1 MNKERLVQTFLELVQ
16 IDSETRNERGVADY
30 VTKKLQRMGY
40 DVSED
45 KAGEAIGG
53 NAGNVVAFRPG
64 TAPGKRI
71 LFCAHMDTVTPGNG
85 VQPIVE
91 GDVIRSQGDT
101 ILGGDDKGGIAVLLE
116 AAQTL
121 QEEKID
127 HGSLHLVFTI
137 AEEGGLNGAKN
148 IDRSL
153 LHGPIEAA
161 FFLDSD
167 DLPDKIVIEA
177 PIQVNF
183 EVIFHGKAAH
193 AGCEPEKG
201 ISAIQM
207 AAEAISNMQLGRI
220 DEETTANI
228 GIIQGGRATNII
240 TDKVVIEGECRS
252 LDRDKLQTQQA
263 HMVACCEEAA
273 KKFGGQAEVIVKEN
287 YPGIL
292 LDPESVPVKLEEAAA
307 RKIGMEP
314 ELIKIGGG
322 SDANIFNGYGIPST
336 VLGVGMQN
344 VHSTEEYITVSAMMT
359 AVEAVL
365 AIIEEA
371 KN

>member
-16 IDSETRNERGVADY
+16 IDSETGNERAVADY

-40 DVSED
+40 DVTED

-53 NAGNVVAFRPG
+53 NAGNVIAYRPG

-85 VQPIVE
+85 VQPVVA
-91 GDVIRSQGDT
+91 GDIIRSQGET

-121 QEEKID
+121 QEEKIA
-127 HGSLHLVFTI
+127 HGSLHLVFTV

-148 IDRSL
+148 LDRSL

-167 DLPDKIVIEA
+167 DLPNKIVVEA

-201 ISAIQM
+201 VSAIQM
-207 AAEAISNMQLGRI
+207 AAAAISAMRLGRI

-228 GIIQGGRATNII
+228 GVIQGGHATNIV

-252 LDRDKLQTQQA
+252 LKRDKLEAQKA
-263 HMVACCEEAA
+263 HMLACCEEAA
-273 KKFGGQAEVIVKEN
+273 QKFGGQAEIIVKEN
-287 YPGIL
+287 YAGIL
-292 LDPESVPVKLEEAAA
+292 LDPQSAPVQLARAAA
-307 RKIGMEP
+307 KKIGLEP

-322 SDANIFNGYGIPST
+322 SDANIFNGYGIDST
-336 VLGVGMQN
+336 ILGVGMEN
-344 VHSTEEYITVSAMMT
+344 CHSTDEYISISAMTT

-365 AIIEEA
+365 AIVEEA
-371 KN
+371 AQ

>member
-1 MNKERLVQTFLELVQ
+1 MNKDRLVQTFLELVQ
-16 IDSETRNERGVADY
+16 IDSETRNERAVADY
-30 VTKKLQRMGY
+30 VLKKLQRMGY

-53 NAGNVVAFRPG
+53 NAGNIVAYKPG

-85 VQPIVE
+85 VKPVVE
-91 GDVIRSQGDT
+91 GDIIRSQGDT

-116 AAQTL
+116 TAQIL

-127 HGSLHLVFTI
+127 HGSLHLVFTV

-148 IDRSL
+148 LDRSL

-167 DLPDKIVIEA
+167 DLPDKIVVEA

-183 EVIFHGKAAH
+183 KVIFHGKAAH

-207 AAEAISNMQLGRI
+207 AAEAISQMKLGRL

-228 GIIQGGRATNII
+228 GIIQGGRATNIV
-240 TDKVVIEGECRS
+240 TDRVEIEGECRS
-252 LDRDKLQTQQA
+252 LSQEKLAVQQA

-273 KKFGGQAEVIVKEN
+273 KKFGGRAEVVVKEN
-287 YPGIL
+287 YAGIL
-292 LDPESVPVKLEEAAA
+292 LDPESSPVQLAAAAA
-307 RKIGMEP
+307 RKIGLEP

-336 VLGVGMQN
+336 ILGVGMQN
-344 VHSTEEYITVSAMMT
+344 VHSTEEYITISAMTT
-359 AVEAVL
+359 AVEAIL

-371 KN
+371 AK